1 MQNIY
6 LHILAYRF
14 LKERINAKL
23 VYLEINSNHVV
34 FCSMKTNRAQDN
46 GMNIVGEKDED
57 KNKTGGI
64 ENNNASFL
72 IKREQHIPDNASKS
86 QDLQTDKIGETVLT
100 VLPSVLG
107 VLMTGIIFSILML
120 IFLVKKQRN
129 KILLPEN
136 ANLL

>member
-1 MQNIY
+1 
-6 LHILAYRF
+6 
-14 LKERINAKL
+14 
-23 VYLEINSNHVV
+23 
-34 FCSMKTNRAQDN
+34 MKTNRTQDN

-57 KNKTGGI
+57 KNKTVGI
-64 ENNNASFL
+64 ENKNASFL
-72 IKREQHIPDNASKS
+72 IKRDQHIPDNASKS

-129 KILLPEN
+129 EILPPED

>member
-1 MQNIY
+1 MDHNKRVWQCTLVIAVLIY
-6 LHILAYRF
+6 
-14 LKERINAKL
+14 
-23 VYLEINSNHVV
+23 VYPSVV
-34 FCSMKTNRAQDN
+34 KAQDN

>member
-1 MQNIY
+1 
-6 LHILAYRF
+6 
-14 LKERINAKL
+14 
-23 VYLEINSNHVV
+23 
-34 FCSMKTNRAQDN
+34 MKTNRTQDN

-64 ENNNASFL
+64 ENKNASFL
-72 IKREQHIPDNASKS
+72 IKRDQHIPDNASKS

-129 KILLPEN
+129 EILPPED

>member
-1 MQNIY
+1 
-6 LHILAYRF
+6 
-14 LKERINAKL
+14 
-23 VYLEINSNHVV
+23 
-34 FCSMKTNRAQDN
+34 MKTNRTQDN